1 MNRAPMHESWDDVC
15 LSLLAVAMVL
25 DAVLVLAAAL
35 IANWHEFTADLAS
48 QPTEAQAAA
57 DTAADLQDAIAA
69 ARLAALNTPGE

>member
-1 MNRAPMHESWDDVC
+1 MNRAPMHESWADVC
-15 LSLLAVAMVL
+15 LSLLAVA
-25 DAVLVLAAAL
+25 LVLAAVL

-69 ARLAALNTPGE
+69 ARMAALNTPGE